1 MNFLSIFSIFSKKGG
16 GGGGGTDDYD
26 KLKNQPYMNNKK
38 IQGNHDADY
47 YDLVQKST
55 FLNTI
60 YPKGTVKWMFEK
72 KNPSTFLGG
81 VWELIDEG
89 YYPISQ
95 VQEILDEE
103 SERYLNAEL
112 PNIKGSWG
120 GAAARS
126 MRNIDGAFKETYA
139 VQHGATWGGSG
150 NDDHVTMTEFDASNG
165 QVDGDGNYISQEESV
180 YKDGGKVQPKSVKM
194 YIYRRTDD
202 GILTYNFVNISFSAS
217 DFGIDEQGRIYL
229 KNSQYVYTKDML
241 VSANDAGTL
250 ISTNINI
257 NDIVLK
263 QRKVAGISLDH
274 DITEQ
279 ELQDAIKEITA
290 VLKNK
295 TINADNNTILNLTI
309 DNFKDGEVRTSVR
322 DADEADDIHFVTEKA
337 VRDAIIEAVTGLFKI
352 KGNKETIA
360 EIEALIGTED
370 YEAWTWREDGHL
382 YYWLV
387 DKWLDFPLININD
400 FVKKADKKDILYGT
414 GSDKKQLEY
423 EILHALK
430 NSYFYKWEY
439 TEGSTITTHFT
450 NTINDGTNIDIYDI
464 TFEDGKVKTITKSSS
479 DGTITN
485 GVLFLNS
492 VGYIHAIDGDGLYI
506 IDSDKKIITADALT
520 DLLEMSGKVNDV
532 KLANKSIVENK
543 VANIETIDNVEDNF
557 YYAFK
562 NGSTYYYTK
571 SKATGSTAYYQFTY
585 TDNVLTKIENKGNVT
600 VELNSNMVPQITIS
614 SVVYTLDGT
623 KNDYYIINPKQKL
636 PSIENETR
644 NLTEEE

>member
-16 GGGGGTDDYD
+16 GGGGGGTDDYN

-38 IQGNHDADY
+38 IQGDHDADY

-126 MRNIDGAFKETYA
+126 MRNIAGAFKETYA

-150 NDDHVTMTEFDASNG
+150 NDDHVTVTLFDASNG
-165 QVDGDGNYISQEESV
+165 QVDSDGNYIPQEESV
-180 YKDGGKVQPKSVKM
+180 YKNGGKVQPKSIKM

-229 KNSQYVYTKDML
+229 KNSQYVYAKDML

-279 ELQDAIKEITA
+279 EIQDAIKEITA

-309 DNFKDGEVRTSVR
+309 DNFKSGEVRTSVR
-322 DADEADDIHFVTEKA
+322 DADEADDTHLVTEKA

-360 EIEALIGTED
+360 EIEALTGTED
-370 YEAWTWREDGHL
+370 
-382 YYWLV
+382 
-387 DKWLDFPLININD
+387 
-400 FVKKADKKDILYGT
+400 
-414 GSDKKQLEY
+414 
-423 EILHALK
+423 
-430 NSYFYKWEY
+430 
-439 TEGSTITTHFT
+439 
-450 NTINDGTNIDIYDI
+450 
-464 TFEDGKVKTITKSSS
+464 
-479 DGTITN
+479 
-485 GVLFLNS
+485 
-492 VGYIHAIDGDGLYI
+492 
-506 IDSDKKIITADALT
+506 
-520 DLLEMSGKVNDV
+520 
-532 KLANKSIVENK
+532 
-543 VANIETIDNVEDNF
+543 
-557 YYAFK
+557 
-562 NGSTYYYTK
+562 
-571 SKATGSTAYYQFTY
+571 
-585 TDNVLTKIENKGNVT
+585 
-600 VELNSNMVPQITIS
+600 
-614 SVVYTLDGT
+614 
-623 KNDYYIINPKQKL
+623 
-636 PSIENETR
+636 
-644 NLTEEE
+644 